1 MSLKS
6 LKVPTIDFINKRK
19 YALIF
24 SALLLVVS
32 VVSLGV
38 QGLKLGIDFTG
49 GTLIE
54 IGYEQTADL
63 EGIRTKLDDADY
75 IGTNVQYFGS
85 DTEVLIQLEPQ
96 EVSSAKL
103 SSSIIRMLGEDV
115 DVRRVE
121 FENNVYDEGYFDDA
135 VNDPVDQV
143 RAASRER

>member
-24 SALLLVVS
+24 SALLLAVS
-32 VVSLGV
+32 VVSLGL

-63 EGIRTKLDDADY
+63 EGIRTKLADADY

-85 DTEVLIQLEPQ
+85 DTEVFNP
-96 EVSSAKL
+96 A
-103 SSSIIRMLGEDV
+103 RT
-115 DVRRVE
+115 
-121 FENNVYDEGYFDDA
+121 
-135 VNDPVDQV
+135 
-143 RAASRER
+143 SRGFFC